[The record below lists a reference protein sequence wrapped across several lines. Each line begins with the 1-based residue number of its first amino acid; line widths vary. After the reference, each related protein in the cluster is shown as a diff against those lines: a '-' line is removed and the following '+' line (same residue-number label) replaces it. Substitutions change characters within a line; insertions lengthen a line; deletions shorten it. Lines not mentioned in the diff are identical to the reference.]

1 LVPWRGAGARSRRG
15 RSSSNPALAP
25 LIPAPVRYS
34 IARAAD
40 LGAPGSAGEQGCG
53 RGTGSGAAA
62 TRLLGGGEGW
72 KGRWQR
78 GGRELRGS
86 GRRVPAA
93 VDGEREVKAGVG
105 GES

>member
-1 LVPWRGAGARSRRG
+1 VERGGRAEQEGEKQQQSGASAAHPGPGALQHCPGGGSGSSRERG
-15 RSSSNPALAP
+15 ER
-25 LIPAPVRYS
+25 
-34 IARAAD
+34 
-40 LGAPGSAGEQGCG
+40 GCG
-53 RGTGSGAAA
+53 RGTGSGAEA

-72 KGRWQR
+72 RGRWQR